1 MGGSERVGTAVLIE
15 LLIIAAIV
23 LSLCAVI
30 SNAACHEEEKQALMT
45 FKQGLT
51 DPSNRLATWT
61 TGPDCCQWTGV
72 VCGNKTGRIVELRLG
87 NPHDSTEDLLFPG
100 KVFERSRF
108 GGEVNPSL
116 LNLKH
121 LRYLDLSGSDFE
133 GEIPKFL
140 GSLKNLR
147 YLNLSASGFGGLIPP
162 QLGNLTNLQD
172 LDLHGL
178 LPSLFSDNLQWLSNI
193 RNLQHLDL
201 SITGLSKA
209 SNWLQVTNELPSL
222 VELRLSDCQ
231 LGLIPPL
238 PNVNFSSLEILDL
251 SGNGFS
257 NPFVPSWIFHL
268 SSLVYLDLSHNNFGG
283 GIPDGLRNLS
293 TSLTFLSLESNSFN
307 STIPDWLYSFSH
319 LQYLSLADNSLQ
331 GTIPDAIVNLTSLE
345 SLDVASTQV
354 EGPLP
359 SSLAKL
365 CSLRKLYLSGV
376 TLKQDLSEVLQTL
389 TGCIS
394 GGLEHLYLSRCQL
407 FGHMSNQLSRF
418 QNLTELYLTN
428 NSISG
433 PISESLTSLKS
444 LTSLDLSQNLLNG
457 TFPEW
462 FGQLPE
468 LQLLWIDDNSL
479 HGVVSEAH
487 FTNVTKLR
495 ILVAARNHLVLKVS
509 SHWVPPFQLGVIDL
523 SSWKLGP
530 RFPPWLR
537 FQKDFVFLDISMGE
551 INDTIPNW
559 FWNLST
565 QFFNLN
571 MSHNQI
577 RGKVPEVFDISPPL
591 GYPAVIDL
599 NSNLFQGTLPC
610 LSSNVRTL
618 DLSNNSFSGSI
629 SHFLCYNMEEPKR
642 LQNLHLA
649 NNQLSG
655 QIPDCWMNWPNLL
668 SVNLKNNNL
677 SGNIPSSIGYLSF
690 LKSLHVRRNKLSG
703 VLPESMQNCTQLLAL
718 DLSGNSFTG
727 NIPSW
732 IGESLSN
739 IIIIKFCSNNFQ
751 GQIPETICKLSYL
764 TILDLGHNN
773 LSGSIPKC
781 FMNFSA
787 MSIKRNSSVTV
798 SRTTGQ
804 FRSSLE
810 ATWLMI
816 KGLLREYSTTLPL
829 LTSIDLCYNNLSGE
843 IPEQITSL
851 VGLIS
856 LNLSTNHLTGM
867 IPATIG
873 QMGSLESLDLS
884 YNRLSGEIPQSM
896 SHLTF
901 LSVLDLAYNNL
912 TGKIPSSTQL
922 QSFNASSFTGNTL
935 CGPPVTANCSTDRA
949 TSGGGDDSSGGDD
962 GGDGPDGDGSE
973 VDWLW
978 FSVSLALGFV
988 LGFWGFVGP
997 LLFIESWR
1005 LAYYG
1010 MLDRL
1015 RQKINSV

>member
-1 MGGSERVGTAVLIE
+1 MGGSDRIGTTVLTE
-15 LLIIAAIV
+15 LLIIAAIIV
-23 LSLCAVI
+23 SSLCAAI
-30 SNAACHEEEKQALMT
+30 SNAACHKEEKQALLT

-61 TGPDCCQWTGV
+61 TGRDCCQWTGV
-72 VCGNKTGRIVELRLG
+72 VCHNRTGRVVELRLG
-87 NPHDSTEDLLFPG
+87 NPHDSIEDLIFPG

-108 GGEVNPSL
+108 GGEMNPSL

-140 GSLKNLR
+140 GSLKNLQ
-147 YLNLSASGFGGLIPP
+147 YLNLSVSEFGGLIPP
-162 QLGNLTNLQD
+162 ELGNLTNLQY

-201 SITGLSKA
+201 SLTDLSKA

-222 VELRLSDCQ
+222 VELRLSASQ

-257 NPFVPSWIFHL
+257 NPFVPSWIFPL
-268 SSLVYLDLSHNNFGG
+268 SSLVYLDLSQNNFGG

-319 LQYLSLADNSLQ
+319 LEYLSLADNSLQ
-331 GTIPDAIVNLTSLE
+331 GTISDAIVNLTSLE

-407 FGHMSNQLSRF
+407 FGHMSNQLNRF
-418 QNLTELYLTN
+418 QNLTELYLSK

-444 LTSLDLSQNLLNG
+444 LRSLDLSQNLLNE

-468 LQLLWIDDNSL
+468 LQLLWINGNSL

-495 ILVAARNHLVLKVS
+495 ILVASRNHLVLKVS
-509 SHWVPPFQLGVIDL
+509 SDWVPPFQLSVIDL

-530 RFPPWLR
+530 RFPLWLR
-537 FQKDFVFLDISMGE
+537 FQKDFVFLDISVGE

-571 MSHNQI
+571 ISHNQI

-591 GYPAVIDL
+591 GYSASIDL

-610 LSSNVRTL
+610 LSSNVGTL
-618 DLSNNSFSGSI
+618 DLSNNSFSGTI
-629 SHFLCYNMEEPKR
+629 SHFLCYKMEEPKS

-649 NNQLSG
+649 DNHLSG
-655 QIPDCWMNWPNLL
+655 QIPDCWMNWPSLL
-668 SVNLKNNNL
+668 SVDMKNNNL
-677 SGNIPSSIGYLSF
+677 NGNIPSSIGYLSF
-690 LKSLHVRRNKLSG
+690 LEFLHLRRNNLSG
-703 VLPESMQNCTQLLAL
+703 VLPESMQNCTELLAL

-727 NIPSW
+727 HVPSW

-739 IIIIKFCSNNFQ
+739 IIIISLGSNKLQ
-751 GQIPETICKLSYL
+751 GQIPETICDLSYL

-787 MSIKRNSSVTV
+787 MSIKRNSSVPI
-798 SRTTGQ
+798 SYAFGH
-804 FRSSLE
+804 FGSSLE
-810 ATWLMI
+810 TTLLMI
-816 KGLLREYSTTLPL
+816 KGILLEYSTTLRL
-829 LTSIDLCYNNLSGE
+829 VTSIDLSDNNLSGM
-843 IPEQITSL
+843 IPEQIAGL

-856 LNLSTNHLTGM
+856 LNLSTNHLIGM
-867 IPATIG
+867 IPVNIG

-884 YNRLSGEIPQSM
+884 YNQLSGEIPQSM

-901 LSVLDLAYNNL
+901 LGVLDLAYNNL

-922 QSFNASSFTGNTL
+922 QSFNASCFAGNTL
-935 CGPPVTANCSTDRA
+935 CGPPVTANCSTNGA
-949 TSGGGDDSSGGDD
+949 PSGGGDDGE
-962 GGDGPDGDGSE
+962 DGDGGE
-973 VDWLW
+973 VDWVW
-978 FSVSLALGFV
+978 FSVSSALGFV
-988 LGFWGFVGP
+988 VGFWGFVGP
-997 LLFIESWR
+997 LLFIKSWG

-1010 MLDRL
+1010 MLARL
-1015 RQKINSV
+1015 RQKISCV